1 MAFPIISKL
10 QHYFRKRRNK
20 LLTDLIDRV
29 AERLGRPL
37 RILDVGGRAG
47 FWDTVETQNIEKITL
62 ANIEAIEL
70 SGKRSRFVMEG
81 VRADALDLSKF
92 AGGQFDV
99 VVSNSMIEHLGTWKN
114 MKLCARQLRSVAA
127 RGYVQTPSF
136 WFPVEQH
143 FMIPF
148 FHWLPNQIRVILLPY
163 LPRAGYDDTRS
174 IDTVREYIEEIN
186 LLTGREMTF
195 LFPDARTVK
204 EKLLLFTKSYVV
216 TWGEAA

>member
-1 MAFPIISKL
+1 MGFPLIPQL
-10 QHYFRKRRNK
+10 QQYFRRRRNK

-29 AERLGRPL
+29 AGRLGRPA
-37 RILDVGGRAG
+37 RILDVGGRAA
-47 FWDTVETQNIEKITL
+47 FWDTVETRNIEKITL
-62 ANIEAIEL
+62 ANIEEIDL
-70 SGKRSRFVMEG
+70 SGNSGRFPMEG
-81 VRADALDLSKF
+81 VHADALDLSKF

-99 VVSNSMIEHLGTWKN
+99 VVSNSMIEHLGSWKN
-114 MKLCARQLRSVAA
+114 MKLCARQLRSVAP

-136 WFPVEQH
+136 WFPIEQH

-148 FHWLPNQIRVILLPY
+148 FHWLPNQVRVILLPY
-163 LPRAGYDDTRS
+163 LPRAGYEDAQS
-174 IDTVREYIEEIN
+174 IDAVREYIEEIN

-216 TWGEAA
+216 TWGESV